1 MDVTVTFPQEL
12 LIAAK
17 ETDAEFQFLVKLL
30 TLGHLYQQ
38 GKISAGMAAQVLGCT
53 RYDFHR
59 LISEQGLP
67 VMDADEA
74 DLAYE
79 AQTNTKL
86 RQQLQQRDAQAPS

>member
-17 ETDAEFQFLVKLL
+17 ETDTEFRFLVKLL

-38 GKISAGMAAQVLGCT
+38 GKISAGLAAQLLGCT
-53 RYDFHR
+53 RYEFYR

-67 VMDADEA
+67 VLDVDEA
-74 DLAYE
+74 ELAYE
-79 AQTNTKL
+79 AQTNTAL
-86 RQQLQQRDAQAPS
+86 LEQLTQRAAQASL